1 MRISEEGNGEK
12 LLTPRNVRTHKNL
25 TSMTLQERYNHV
37 IDYFETTMPAP
48 QTELSFESTFQLLV
62 AVVLSAQCTDRRVNL
77 VTPALFARY
86 PDAPSMARATQEDLL
101 TYIRS
106 VSYPNSKAQHLSD
119 LSRQLVERYGSEVP
133 STFDELVTLPGVGRK
148 TANVVLAI
156 AFEKNC
162 MPVDTHVFR
171 VANRLGLAQASTPL
185 ATERTLVRHI
195 TPSLLPKAH
204 HWLLMHGRYVCVAR
218 KPKCDS
224 CGLKSYCRYYQK
236 LSLGNDL

>member
-1 MRISEEGNGEK
+1 
-12 LLTPRNVRTHKNL
+12 
-25 TSMTLQERYNHV
+25 MTLQERYAHV
-37 IDYFETTMPAP
+37 IDFFETTMPAP
-48 QTELSFESTFQLLV
+48 QTELHFGNTFQLLV

-86 PDAPSMARATQEDLL
+86 PDATSMARATQEDIL

-106 VSYPNSKAQHLSD
+106 VSYPNSKARHLSE

-133 STFDELVTLPGVGRK
+133 PTFDELVTLPGVGRK
-148 TANVVLAI
+148 TANVVLAV

-171 VANRLGLAQASTPL
+171 VANRLGLAHASTPL
-185 ATERTLVRHI
+185 ATERALVKHI
-195 TPSLLPKAH
+195 TPSLLSKAH
-204 HWLLMHGRYVCVAR
+204 HWLLMHGRYVCVAH

-224 CGLKSYCRYYQK
+224 CGLKNYCQYCRK
-236 LSLGNDL
+236 SSLRDDLQGVSRR